1 MIPRVIS
8 WSLRNRL
15 LVLLLAALLSV
26 WGIYAFRHTPLDA
39 IPDLSDAQVI
49 IKTAYPG
56 QSPQTVEDQVTYPL
70 TSALLSVPGSTAVRG
85 FSMFGESFI
94 YIIFKDGTD
103 PYWARSRVLEYLS
116 QMSGKL
122 PPGVTPALG
131 PDASGVGWVFEY
143 ALVDRQHRHDPDQLR
158 ALQDFFLKY
167 ELQSL
172 PGVSEVASVGGMVR
186 QYQIEVDPNRLAA
199 YQLTLDKVGQ
209 AVRDSNLS
217 GGGSVVEMGRAE
229 YMIRARG
236 YLRTLDD
243 FRQIPLGTDAQG
255 IPIRLQDVAH
265 IQTGPEARRGVTDLD
280 GEGEAVGGIVV
291 MRYGNNALETI
302 ERVKARL
309 QELKSGLPEGVELV
323 VTYDRSGLIER
334 AISTLRE
341 KLVEESL
348 AVALVCLLFLFHLR
362 SSLVAVVT
370 LPIGILAA
378 FVVMQQQGVS
388 ANLMSLGGIAI
399 AIGAMVDAA
408 IVMIE
413 NMHKHLE
420 RAANILPPPLRGIT
434 SDLAGEVC
442 QPSRMASSS
451 IRVGEGVEAMHS
463 DNSTPILPFPLQ
475 GGRNE
480 EAGELKAAPDYW
492 EIVKTSSL
500 EVGPALFFSLLVIT
514 VSFLPVLTLGGQEGK
529 LFSPLAYTKTYAM
542 AASAFLAVTLTPVLM
557 GYFIRGR
564 IKTEQYN
571 PLNRILQTLY
581 RPVLLAALNKRKLTL
596 LVALL
601 LLLSVAWPLAKLGN
615 EFMPPLFE
623 GDLLYM
629 PTTLPGLSIDEAA
642 NILQITDRLIKEFPE
657 VERVFGKAG
666 RADTATDPAPLS
678 MLETTI
684 LLKPREEWP
693 PGETTEQLIH
703 KLDDE
708 VHLPGLTN
716 SWGYPI
722 RTRID
727 MLSTGIKTPLGI
739 KVTGSDLKGI
749 EQLAQQIEAAVKTV
763 PGTRNVFAERIG
775 GGRYLDIDINRAQA
789 ARYGVTVADVQR
801 LVQGAIGGENIGTL
815 VDGRERYPINLR
827 YPRAMRDSLQALES
841 SRVTTPSGAQVPLG
855 ELAHLHF
862 SDGAA
867 EIKSENARLTA
878 YVYIDIAGRDLGS
891 YVDEAKRTLEKS
903 VKLPPGYAVTWS
915 GQYVNMQHAKERLQ
929 WVIPLTLL
937 LVVLLLYIHFKH
949 FGKVFLVLLC
959 LPFSLI
965 GGFWLVYALGYNLSV
980 AVAVGFIAL
989 AGVAAEFGVVMLL
1002 YLDNAIEDLRRT
1014 GHLLNIHDLRQAII
1028 QGALLR
1034 IRPKMMT
1041 VSVIVAGLLPVMVSH
1056 DTGAEVMKRIAAPLV
1071 GGMLS
1076 APLLS
1081 LIVIPTLYLWWHEK
1095 RMSLPVL
1102 DEAKTV

>member
-1 MIPRVIS
+1 M
-8 WSLRNRL
+8 
-15 LVLLLAALLSV
+15 
-26 WGIYAFRHTPLDA
+26 
-39 IPDLSDAQVI
+39 
-49 IKTAYPG
+49 
-56 QSPQTVEDQVTYPL
+56 
-70 TSALLSVPGSTAVRG
+70 
-85 FSMFGESFI
+85 
-94 YIIFKDGTD
+94 
-103 PYWARSRVLEYLS
+103 
-116 QMSGKL
+116 
-122 PPGVTPALG
+122 
-131 PDASGVGWVFEY
+131 
-143 ALVDRQHRHDPDQLR
+143 
-158 ALQDFFLKY
+158 
-167 ELQSL
+167 
-172 PGVSEVASVGGMVR
+172 
-186 QYQIEVDPNRLAA
+186 
-199 YQLTLDKVGQ
+199 
-209 AVRDSNLS
+209 
-217 GGGSVVEMGRAE
+217 
-229 YMIRARG
+229 
-236 YLRTLDD
+236 
-243 FRQIPLGTDAQG
+243 
-255 IPIRLQDVAH
+255 
-265 IQTGPEARRGVTDLD
+265 
-280 GEGEAVGGIVV
+280 
-291 MRYGNNALETI
+291 
-302 ERVKARL
+302 
-309 QELKSGLPEGVELV
+309 
-323 VTYDRSGLIER
+323 
-334 AISTLRE
+334 
-341 KLVEESL
+341 
-348 AVALVCLLFLFHLR
+348 CLLFLFHLR

-420 RAANILPPPLRGIT
+420 RAEAN
-434 SDLAGEVC
+434 
-442 QPSRMASSS
+442 
-451 IRVGEGVEAMHS
+451 
-463 DNSTPILPFPLQ
+463 
-475 GGRNE
+475 
-480 EAGELKAAPDYW
+480 PDYW
-492 EIVKTSSL
+492 EVVKTSSL

-564 IKTEQYN
+564 IRTEQYN
-571 PLNRILQTLY
+571 PLNRILQALY
-581 RPVLLAALNKRKLTL
+581 RPVLLAALSKRKLTL
-596 LVALL
+596 FAALL
-601 LLLSVAWPLAKLGN
+601 LLLSVAWPLTKLGS
-615 EFMPPLFE
+615 EFMPPLYE

-642 NILQITDRLIKEFPE
+642 NILQITDRLIKQFPE

-684 LLKPREEWP
+684 LLKPHEQWP

-739 KVTGSDLKGI
+739 KVTGPDLKGVA
-749 EQLAQQIEAAVKTV
+749 QLAQTIEAALKAI
-763 PGTRNVFAERIG
+763 PGTRNIFAERIG
-775 GGRYLDIDINRAQA
+775 GGRYLDIDINRAAA
-789 ARYGVTVADVQR
+789 ARYGVTLADVQR

-827 YPRAMRDSLQALES
+827 YPRALRDSLQALEA
-841 SRVTTPSGAQVPLG
+841 SRVTTPSGAQVPLT
-855 ELAHLHF
+855 ELAHLHI
-862 SDGAA
+862 SEGAA
-867 EIKSENARLTA
+867 EIKSENARLAA

-891 YVDEAKRTLEKS
+891 YVDEAKHTLEQS
-903 VKLPPGYAVTWS
+903 VKLPPGYAIAWS
-915 GQYVNMQHAKERLQ
+915 GQYLNMQHAKERMQ

-937 LVVLLLYIHFKH
+937 LVVLLLYMHFKH
-949 FGKVFLVLLC
+949 FGKVLLVLLC

-1002 YLDNAIEDLRRT
+1002 YLDNAIDEMRRAGRPLNLNDL
-1014 GHLLNIHDLRQAII
+1014 HQAII

-1071 GGMLS
+1071 GGMLT

-1095 RMSLPVL
+1095 RLSLPVL
-1102 DEAKTV
+1102 NETKIS

>member
-1 MIPRVIS
+1 MIARVIS
-8 WSLRNRL
+8 WSLRNHL
-15 LVLLLAALLSV
+15 LVLLLAALISA
-26 WGIYAFRHTPLDA
+26 WGIYSLRHTALDA
-39 IPDLSDAQVI
+39 IPDLSDVQVI
-49 IKTAYPG
+49 IKTTYPG
-56 QSPQTVEDQVTYPL
+56 QSPQAVEDQVTYPL

-103 PYWARSRVLEYLS
+103 PYWARTRVLEYLS
-116 QMSGKL
+116 QMAGKL
-122 PPGVTPALG
+122 PPGVTPTLG
-131 PDASGVGWVFEY
+131 PDASGVGWIFEY
-143 ALVDRQHRHDPDQLR
+143 ALTDRQHRHDPDQLR

-172 PGVSEVASVGGMVR
+172 PGVAEVASIGGMVR
-186 QYQIEVDPNRLAA
+186 QYQIEVSPTRLAA
-199 YQLTLDKVGQ
+199 YKLTLDKVAQ
-209 AVRDSNLS
+209 SVRDSNLS

-236 YLRTLDD
+236 YLKTMDD
-243 FRQIPLGTDAQG
+243 FRQIPLGTDIQG

-265 IQTGPEARRGVTDLD
+265 IQTGPEARRGVVDLD
-280 GEGEAVGGIVV
+280 GEGEVVGGIVV

-302 ERVKARL
+302 ERVKTRL
-309 QELKSGLPEGVELV
+309 QELKAGLPQGVELV
-323 VTYDRSGLIER
+323 VTYDRSGLIKR

-378 FVVMQQQGVS
+378 FIIMQQQGVS
-388 ANLMSLGGIAI
+388 ANIMSLGGIAI

-420 RAANILPPPLRGIT
+420 RAGAN
-434 SDLAGEVC
+434 
-442 QPSRMASSS
+442 
-451 IRVGEGVEAMHS
+451 
-463 DNSTPILPFPLQ
+463 
-475 GGRNE
+475 
-480 EAGELKAAPDYW
+480 PDYW
-492 EIVKTSSL
+492 QVVKESSL

-514 VSFLPVLTLGGQEGK
+514 ISFLPVLTLDGQEGR
-529 LFSPLAYTKTYAM
+529 LFAPLAYTKTYAM
-542 AASAFLAVTLTPVLM
+542 AASAFLAITLTPVLM

-564 IKTEQYN
+564 IRPEQHN
-571 PLNRILQTLY
+571 PLNRALQALY
-581 RPVLLAALNKRKLTL
+581 RPVLLAALSKRKLTVL
-596 LVALL
+596 ATLL
-601 LLLSVAWPLAKLGN
+601 LLATVAWPLAKLGS
-615 EFMPPLFE
+615 EFMPPLYE

-629 PTTLPGLSIDEAA
+629 PTTLPGLSVDEAA
-642 NILQITDRLIKEFPE
+642 NILQITDRLIRALPE

-684 LLKPREEWP
+684 LLKPRDQWP
-693 PGETTEQLIH
+693 PGETVEQLIH
-703 KLDDE
+703 KLDDQ
-708 VHLPGLTN
+708 VRLPGLTN

-727 MLSTGIKTPLGI
+727 MLSTGIRTPLGI
-739 KVTGSDLKGI
+739 KVTGPDLAGI
-749 EQLAQQIEAAVKTV
+749 AELAQQIAAAIKSV
-763 PGTRNVFAERIG
+763 PGTRTVFAERAT

-801 LVQGAIGGENIGTL
+801 LVQGAIGGENIGT
-815 VDGRERYPINLR
+815 VIDGRERFQINLR
-827 YPRAMRDSLQALES
+827 YPRALRDSLPALAA
-841 SRVTTPSGAQVPLG
+841 SRITMPSGAQVPLG

-862 SDGAA
+862 SDGAS
-867 EIKSENARLTA
+867 EIKSENARLSA
-878 YVYIDIAGRDLGS
+878 YVYIDITGRDLGG
-891 YVDEAKRTLEKS
+891 YVGEAKRILEKS
-903 VKLPPGYAVTWS
+903 VTLPPGYAIAWS
-915 GQYVNMQHAKERLQ
+915 GQYVNLQHAKERMQ
-929 WVIPLTLL
+929 WVIPLTLIL
-937 LVVLLLYIHFKH
+937 AVLLLYMHFRH
-949 FGKVFLVLLC
+949 FGKVLLVLLC

-1002 YLDNAIEDLRRT
+1002 YLDNAIENLRRA
-1014 GHLLNIHDLRQAII
+1014 GRLNNRHDLHQAII

-1041 VSVIVAGLLPVMVSH
+1041 VSVIVAGLLPVMFSEGA
-1056 DTGAEVMKRIAAPLV
+1056 GAEVMKRIAAPLV
-1071 GGMLS
+1071 GGMLT

-1081 LIVIPTLYLWWHEK
+1081 LIVIPVLYSWWQG
-1095 RMSLPVL
+1095 RGM
-1102 DEAKTV
+1102 AKD